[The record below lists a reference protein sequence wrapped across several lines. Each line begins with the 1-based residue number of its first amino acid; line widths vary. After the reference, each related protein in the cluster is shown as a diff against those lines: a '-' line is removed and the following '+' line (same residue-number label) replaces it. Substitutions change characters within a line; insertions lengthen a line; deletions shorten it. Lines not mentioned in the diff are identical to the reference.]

1 MRPAVVVP
9 TYNHGRTVRGVLD
22 AVAARHPDLIVIV
35 VDDGSTDGTAAALE
49 GWDDGGRRVVV
60 RHPVNRGKAA
70 ALRAGFVELEG
81 RGCTHAVTIDADGQH
96 DPAYIAALLDAA
108 AASPTALVLGERA
121 DRIPG
126 CPRRSL
132 WGRRASNLLVRVESG
147 LNVRDSQCGLRVY
160 PLDETR
166 RIGGRAGRYGYET
179 AVLTRFA
186 WAGLPVVR
194 VPVGCVY
201 DVPGGRV
208 SHFRPLRDSLAA
220 VVMHLGLLHRAL
232 LPARRLDDA
241 PTGTIFRRVLAWL
254 DPRPAWR
261 RARADA
267 ADARRFAAAFG
278 VGTFVALLPIT
289 GIKTYACLAVARLLR
304 LEPVPLL
311 ASSSVVSAPPIGPI
325 LAVASIALGGVIVR
339 GEVPQWGQYDVR
351 ERGLLSVLG
360 DVAVEWTVGGV
371 LLGVVLG
378 AGTYAIARWL
388 LMRRSPLAAG
398 LAPRVRPQTRGASPA
413 ANPDPAEAPAA

>member
-9 TYNHGRTVRGVLD
+9 TFNHGRTVRGVLD
-22 AVAARHPDLIVIV
+22 AVAARHPDLTVIV
-35 VDDGSTDGTAAALE
+35 VDDGSTDGTALGDWA
-49 GWDDGGRRVVV
+49 DDECRVLVT
-60 RHPVNRGKAA
+60 HPVNRGKAA

-81 RGCTHAVTIDADGQH
+81 RGFTHAVTIDADGQH
-96 DPAYIAALLDAA
+96 DAADVAALLDAA
-108 AASPTALVLGERA
+108 ASSPKALVLGERA
-121 DRIPG
+121 DAIPG

-220 VVMHLGLLHRAL
+220 VVMHVGLLHRAL
-232 LPARRLDDA
+232 LPTRRLGEE
-241 PTGTIFRRVLAWL
+241 PTGTIFRRLLAWL

-261 RARADA
+261 RARSDA
-267 ADARRFAAAFG
+267 ADAKRFAAAFG

-304 LEPVPLL
+304 LEPVPML
-311 ASSSVVSAPPIGPI
+311 ASSSIVSAPPVGPM
-325 LAVASIALGGVIVR
+325 LAVASIALGGVLVR
-339 GEVPQWGQYDVR
+339 GEVPQWGRYDPR
-351 ERGLLSVLG
+351 ERGVLSILG
-360 DVAVEWTVGGV
+360 DVAIEWTVGGV
-371 LLGVVLG
+371 LIGTVLG
-378 AGTYAIARWL
+378 GLTYALAWWAL
-388 LMRRSPLAAG
+388 TRRSPLAAG

-413 ANPDPAEAPAA
+413 ANADPAEAPAA